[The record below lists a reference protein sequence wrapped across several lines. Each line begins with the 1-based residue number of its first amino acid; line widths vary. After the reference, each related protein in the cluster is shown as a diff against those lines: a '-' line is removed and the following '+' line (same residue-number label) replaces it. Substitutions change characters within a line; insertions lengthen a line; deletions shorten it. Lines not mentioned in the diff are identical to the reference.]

1 MFKIGVNTEYWYRE
15 DAPEESLRYIAECG
29 IESIDYDICSLFDK
43 TFDEETLTSFFDQD
57 WEDLC
62 KYYDRVNA
70 AMEAN
75 NLVFSQ
81 WHGIFPI
88 YYPNDAARTEYLLKM
103 TDVMIALCAYT
114 NCPAIVI
121 HPWTSKVLTKK
132 QEMDINF
139 DLYRRL
145 IPAAKKYGVKI
156 CLENLFFRPGRDCL
170 EGACADVGE
179 AIAYIDQLNEEAGE
193 EIFAFCLDTGH
204 ANIVGKNLYQYVT
217 SLGHRLMLMH
227 INENTRQDDNHMIP
241 YTQLDRGNKMTS
253 INWDELLRGLKDIGY
268 KGDLCFE
275 THKAIKMMPDEVKQ
289 DGIRFITSIGRYFRK
304 RLS

>member
-145 IPAAKKYGVKI
+145 IRYLIYSPLQYMSSSI
-156 CLENLFFRPGRDCL
+156 CLL
-170 EGACADVGE
+170 
-179 AIAYIDQLNEEAGE
+179 Q
-193 EIFAFCLDTGH
+193 H
-204 ANIVGKNLYQYVT
+204 QKNRNQRHHYDYLVHEF
-217 SLGHRLMLMH
+217 L
-227 INENTRQDDNHMIP
+227 
-241 YTQLDRGNKMTS
+241 
-253 INWDELLRGLKDIGY
+253 
-268 KGDLCFE
+268 
-275 THKAIKMMPDEVKQ
+275 
-289 DGIRFITSIGRYFRK
+289 
-304 RLS
+304 